1 MKTSPSRHAKAGYI
15 STLLVLSTGSILSI
29 LTLYAYRAAIAA
41 QAVQT
46 QVQLRVDYSEKEEA
60 ILRSIVAIVPN
71 RAIRAMQSG
80 SNANSASRF
89 PLTWESIF
97 KESLILSNA
106 RTSIDPQLV
115 AALNV
120 PSLRLS
126 NVGDSEL
133 TSLGRM
139 FNPVAPHVIGYVAE
153 GINLNIGTGYPPLM
167 TCDNTTT
174 SDRDQYY
181 PIISKDKKYGTH
193 AQANLN
199 SPTLNGDGTTAYG
212 LPFAA
217 YPEFNRLKYP
227 QINFGYAKPGAP
239 FVAKR
244 NWWAFEM
251 DVSEHDFN
259 KTGLAH
265 PKRQLILSIYEIPSQ
280 LAISASS
287 FMSLGQFA
295 GGADWQNV
303 TISGGV
309 FVGKAQTLGSVRLPS
324 LASRRSIELASTTQ
338 IPGIN
343 ASVNPLAPGE
353 REKYQNEQD
362 KLVPVSLTN
371 QATLG
376 AFSPVSLSSESGR
389 SAFIPINRGAAFFDR
404 FDPVENAPEANS
416 ISTTTWNSYSI
427 GANQCAMRLDI
438 TGVTSA
444 TSASNAN
451 PTMLRFQYYLPGGTR
466 ASMNMP
472 LTNATQV
479 TLPPGYVEVCNENQS
494 YPFSSTVPVDVAYGK
509 PGGFTFRQGV
519 TGTITF
525 DNATF
530 GDPLVGTG
538 KKGYWRPRAP
548 FEVKTLA
555 SGQICVAVYPERIPA
570 FLTLI
575 GAAAAGPGGTAA
587 PNYNNSLVVNVDYS
601 TTGLNNPS
609 YKPVIPCRDIFDY
622 GVILKECA
630 NLSPFS
636 RGFSLVTNLRLYIG
650 DDFNTTAG
658 TPPSGYTPTGTYYP
672 PCSLFAP
679 EKRYGVEV
687 DPLAVELGGQIGSL
701 AKGDK
706 VNSSDADPT
715 MIRPLDSKNMSGGSL
730 AAANITVNL
739 RPITHPAELPP
750 ITMMNWLVLL
760 EERRKEFVGY

>member
-1 MKTSPSRHAKAGYI
+1 MKNSPSRRAKAGYI

-29 LTLYAYRAAIAA
+29 LTLYAYRAAIEAR
-41 QAVQT
+41 AVQT

-60 ILRSIVAIVPN
+60 ILRSIVAIAPN

-97 KESLILSNA
+97 KESLTLANA
-106 RTSIDPQLV
+106 RTSIDPQV
-115 AALNV
+115 IAALNV
-120 PSLRLS
+120 PNLRLS

-133 TSLGRM
+133 TTLGSI
-139 FNPVAPHVIGYVAE
+139 FKPVAPHVIGYVAE
-153 GINLNIGTGYPPLM
+153 GINMNIGTGYPPLM
-167 TCDNTTT
+167 TCDDSTT
-174 SDRDQYY
+174 SNLDQYY
-181 PIISKDKKYGTH
+181 PIISKHKKYGTL

-199 SPTLNGDGTTAYG
+199 SATLNGDGTTAYG
-212 LPFAA
+212 LPFTA
-217 YPEFNRLKYP
+217 YPDFNRLRYP

-251 DVSEHDFN
+251 DVAEHDYS

-265 PKRQLILSIYEIPSQ
+265 PKRQLVLSIYEIPSQ

-295 GGADWQNV
+295 GGAAWQNV
-303 TISGGV
+303 TISGGI
-309 FVGKAQTLGSVRLPS
+309 FAGKAEVLGDTAINS
-324 LASRRSIELASTTQ
+324 LASRRSMSLSSGTTIGGQ
-338 IPGIN
+338 SFVNNPFTPG
-343 ASVNPLAPGE
+343 V
-353 REKYQNEQD
+353 REAYQVTSGD
-362 KLVPVSLTN
+362 FFPVS
-371 QATLG
+371 Q
-376 AFSPVSLSSESGR
+376 SSESGR

-416 ISTTTWNSYSI
+416 LSTTTWNSYSI

-444 TSASNAN
+444 TNAN

-472 LTNATQV
+472 LTNATQA
-479 TLPPGYVEVCNENQS
+479 TLPPGYVPIRDENQS
-494 YPFSSTVPVDVAYGK
+494 YPFSPTVPVDVAYGRH
-509 PGGFTFRQGV
+509 GGFTFRQGV

-538 KKGYWRPRAP
+538 KKGYWRPQAP

-570 FLTLI
+570 FLTVI
-575 GAAAAGPGGTAA
+575 GAAAAGPGGIVA

-601 TTGLNNPS
+601 TTGLNNAVTYQPR
-609 YKPVIPCRDIFDY
+609 IPCTESDY

-630 NLSPFS
+630 NLSTFS

-650 DDFNTTAG
+650 DDFNTTVG
-658 TPPSGYTPTGTYYP
+658 TPPTGYTPTGTYYP

-679 EKRYGVEV
+679 EKRYGVDV
-687 DPLAVELGGQIGSL
+687 DPLAIELGGQIGSL
-701 AKGDK
+701 A
-706 VNSSDADPT
+706 SETASTA
-715 MIRPLDSKNMSGGSL
+715 IRPLDSKNMSGGSL

-760 EERRKEFVGY
+760 EERRKEYY